1 VTETEAVMSQI
12 ARVMEGG
19 GYASRNEIPE
29 ETWRLIV
36 EEDVSDET
44 LDAAMDNLEI
54 ARKLRAEME
63 E

>member
-1 VTETEAVMSQI
+1 MRQI